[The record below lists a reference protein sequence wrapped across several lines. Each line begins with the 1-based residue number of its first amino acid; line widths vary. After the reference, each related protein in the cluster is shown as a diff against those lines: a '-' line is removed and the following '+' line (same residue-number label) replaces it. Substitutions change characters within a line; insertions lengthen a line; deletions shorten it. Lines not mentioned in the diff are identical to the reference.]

1 MSRKRKIDD
10 QQSERDIINVAGN
23 LNLNGG
29 TLQVEKLFVGDQDQ
43 LDGKIQEAEQQTLSL
58 QFSISYFEV
67 VRKNFAGKPLLE
79 RALLEDLWQQVNEHR
94 QVLLTGQPGAGKT
107 CCFLQLSKY
116 CSPVYISLR
125 DRSPVFLLG
134 YLINKIRISRN
145 ESLIKIQDIETGL
158 AILETELQE
167 RKTVFLIDDLE
178 VDYSFAMR
186 LMALNKGNNL
196 FLYASRNEKELE
208 PAGIHPFRLPA
219 LSQEEAKVFLQLQEI
234 ALNVLEFTELFQA
247 SAGNPLYLFYFS
259 KFQIKPLPPD
269 MQSYHQSIWARL
281 DQQAK
286 ECLIFCSFSYQPL
299 LVADLAK
306 LWNEA
311 PVAVVDRMAAFS
323 GLLTN
328 QDGNLAVFHPVFKEF
343 ILERIGNDGLASV
356 YKKQLAE
363 FYLSSNNY
371 LNAAVLLV
379 DEDPVRFNEFG
390 ESCIA
395 SVISLGDLPLAI
407 RFIETLLQFA
417 KTVFG
422 EGYLRYHLAY
432 VYRYLYREQEAS
444 EELEKAIALFG
455 KLRNK
460 RWLLT
465 AQMIKAM
472 NLVENG
478 EKEEGLQLADM
489 IMEKTKKYG
498 DAFHA
503 RALVNLTKIYMD
515 LSEFNKAAD
524 AGKQAFDLFEHMNE
538 PAGMIASLANLASSL
553 TQLEDHKDLA
563 EKYALKILSL
573 PGDTAEF
580 AVRMIALNI
589 LTSINRQKK
598 DFTTAKQYGEEA
610 IRLCRQHQLPD
621 KIILNLINYGNIIR
635 DEGDLESA
643 VKIYDEALVLINEIG
658 LKKEESRI
666 YWILTSLYRQKDE
679 MELSLINVDKA
690 IAAAQKANHNYGMAR
705 AWEEKAKT
713 LYVMDRDAEAADA
726 YEKSGRIFSS
736 IAQYSKDARQCYL
749 QAIDI
754 YFKTGNLEK
763 GNQLLAESIR
773 DRPQDNVNELE
784 DLIMGDGPHND
795 PATIYNSF
803 LQLAKKYQSEN
814 FSENAIRKFLVYAG
828 YCHRNPS
835 ASKVPYKEVLVQLA
849 IATPVNRFA
858 RTILAILLDQSRE
871 LISEEAL
878 SQIIKTLCDSLSGLY
893 YRETSELAVF
903 TSAIIP
909 KLNLQLVAFK
919 TDVLTKKMALVV
931 LLFLF
936 AAPEMIDIAETAAVP
951 SYSAM
956 LMNRREV
963 EEEGAT
969 LDLPK
974 EFSENIQTL
983 LMRTNHGR
991 TVDTLLIN
999 SDYEACA
1006 DLAAFPNN
1014 KCLMY
1019 CLGML
1024 IISITSYFAG
1034 IAANSTP
1041 GDTKPIT
1048 RKLAF
1053 FFDYTNLE
1061 NSKTLNKAFEVDI
1074 KKIN

>member
-1 MSRKRKIDD
+1 MSRKKKIDV
-10 QQSERDIINVAGN
+10 QQSERDIVNVAGN

-29 TLQVEKLFVGDQDQ
+29 ILQVEKLFVGDQDQ

-58 QFSISYFEV
+58 QFSISYFDA
-67 VRKNFAGKPLLE
+67 VRKNFADKPLLE
-79 RALLEDLWQQVNEHR
+79 RALLDDLWQQVNKRR
-94 QVLLTGQPGAGKT
+94 QVLLTGQPGSGKT

-145 ESLIKIQDIETGL
+145 ESLIRIQDIETGL

-167 RKTVFLIDDLE
+167 TKTVFFIDDLE

-186 LMALNKGNNL
+186 LMALNKGDNL

-208 PAGIHPFRLPA
+208 PSGIHPFHLPA
-219 LSQEEAKVFLQLQEI
+219 LSQEEAKAFLHLQGI
-234 ALNVLEFTELFQA
+234 TLNVLEFTELYQA

-269 MQSYHQSIWARL
+269 IQSYHQSIWARL

-286 ECLIFCSFSYQPL
+286 ECLIFCSLSYQPL
-299 LVADLAK
+299 LVEDLAK
-306 LWNEA
+306 LWNET
-311 PVAVVDRMAAFS
+311 PVAVVDRMVAFS

-328 QDGNLAVFHPVFKEF
+328 QDGKLTVFHPVFKEF
-343 ILERIGNDGLASV
+343 ILKRIGSDGLLSA

-363 FYLSSNNY
+363 FYLSGNNY
-371 LNAAVLLV
+371 LNASVLLV

-390 ESCIA
+390 EFCIA
-395 SVISLGDLPLAI
+395 PVISLGDLPLAI
-407 RFIETLLQFA
+407 RFIETLLQFP
-417 KTVFG
+417 KTG
-422 EGYLRYHLAY
+422 LREGYLRYHLSY
-432 VYRYLYREQEAS
+432 IYRYLYREQEAS

-465 AQMIKAM
+465 AQMIKAID
-472 NLVENG
+472 LVENG
-478 EKEEGLQLADM
+478 QKEEGLQLADS
-489 IMEKTKKYG
+489 IMAKTTKYG
-498 DAFHA
+498 NTFHA

-524 AGKQAFDLFEHMNE
+524 AGKQAFDLFEQMNE

-553 TQLEDHKDLA
+553 TQLEDHQDLA

-573 PGDTAEF
+573 PEDAAEF
-580 AVRMIALNI
+580 GLRMIALNI
-589 LTSINRQKK
+589 LTSVNRKKK
-598 DFTTAKQYGEEA
+598 DFTPAKQYGEEA
-610 IRLCRQHQLPD
+610 IRLCKQHQLPD
-621 KIILNLINYGNIIR
+621 KVILNLINYGNIIR
-635 DEGDLESA
+635 DEGNLEDA

-666 YWILTSLYRQKDE
+666 YWILTSLYRQKEE
-679 MELSLINVDKA
+679 MELSLVYADKA
-690 IAAAQKANHNYGMAR
+690 IAAAQQANHTYGMAR
-705 AWEEKAKT
+705 TLEEKAKT

-736 IAQYSKDARQCYL
+736 ITQYSKDARQCFL

-763 GNQLLAESIR
+763 GNQLLAESII
-773 DRPQDNVNELE
+773 DRPQDNAGELE
-784 DLIMGDGPHND
+784 DLMMGDGPHND
-795 PATIYNSF
+795 HATIHNSF
-803 LQLAKKYQSEN
+803 FQLAKKYQSEN
-814 FSENAIRKFLVYAG
+814 FCENAIRKFLVYAG

-835 ASKVPYKEVLVQLA
+835 TSKGPYNEVLLQLA
-849 IATPVNRFA
+849 MATPINRFA
-858 RTILAILLDQSRE
+858 KTILAILLDQSRE
-871 LISEEAL
+871 LTNEEAL
-878 SQIIKTLCDSLSGLY
+878 APIIKILCNSLNGLY

-909 KLNLQLVAFK
+909 KLNLQLLAFK
-919 TDVLTKKMALVV
+919 TDVLTKKMALVLV
-931 LLFLF
+931 LFLF
-936 AAPEMIDIAETAAVP
+936 AAPEMIDLPETSSSN

-956 LMNRREV
+956 LMNRRDI
-963 EEEGAT
+963 EEEGAS
-969 LDLPK
+969 LDLAE
-974 EFSENIQTL
+974 EFSDDIQTL
-983 LMRTNHGR
+983 QMRTNHGR
-991 TVDTLLIN
+991 TIDTLLIN
-999 SDYEACA
+999 SDYENCA
-1006 DLAAFPNN
+1006 DLTAFPDN

-1019 CLGML
+1019 CLGIL
-1024 IISITSYFAG
+1024 IISITSHYAG
-1034 IAANSTP
+1034 IAIKSIRR
-1041 GDTKPIT
+1041 DTKPVT

-1061 NSKTLNKAFEVDI
+1061 DLKTLNKAFEVDI